1 MLAHY
6 SFYAEPY
13 LLIPVLLKLIQHA
26 KFWIALVVYFS
37 CKTNVFTFA
46 IIYSTLPHII
56 HVYYIIVFN
65 FLKYLI
71 FKTNYIISCQ
81 RRIIILTYVRTSR
94 ENRMNCVETDPSW
107 MLQNQGNLL
116 KKMYAL
122 ALEYSLIR
130 RSTFLQWIVLLC
142 CFCSS
147 VGFVSWWK
155 KWTTFVVNGTFKNL
169 KHEEDIAVFV
179 INWFELE
186 RT

>member
-37 CKTNVFTFA
+37 CKTNEFTFA

-56 HVYYIIVFN
+56 HVYYIVFN

-94 ENRMNCVETDPSW
+94 ENRMNCVETHPSC

-116 KKMYAL
+116 KKCML
-122 ALEYSLIR
+122 
-130 RSTFLQWIVLLC
+130 WLLNIHWSIDQLSYNEL
-142 CFCSS
+142 CF
-147 VGFVSWWK
+147 
-155 KWTTFVVNGTFKNL
+155 FVVFVPALVLCHDEKNEP
-169 KHEEDIAVFV
+169 HS
-179 INWFELE
+179 
-186 RT
+186 